1 VPSTQSKLGRILQA
15 GGGGRAAFAAIPL
28 IVPSVATMLV
38 R

>member
-1 VPSTQSKLGRILQA
+1 VPSDRSKLGRILQA
-15 GGGGRAAFAAIPL
+15 AEAAERLFAAIPL